1 MAAKVTDP
9 HDLLVYKLSVLLT
22 TEREI
27 ERALPTLE
35 KEAHDDEL
43 KQGFR
48 RHLEETREHVGNV
61 EQALSVLGV
70 QAQGAPAPAVKG
82 LVEQY
87 KAFAS
92 AATDDVQPD
101 VLDAVSADAAAATE
115 HHEIAAYESA
125 ITLARGL
132 RLSGVADALE
142 QNLEQEQ
149 TMLEGVKSVSE
160 RLSKQEEREARQIDA
175 EEIDPVTTMMP
186 PPGIPPLP

>member
-22 TEREI
+22 TERELDP
-27 ERALPTLE
+27 ALPTLE

-43 KQGFR
+43 KEGFR

-92 AATDDVQPD
+92 AANEDVQPD

-149 TMLEGVKSVSE
+149 AMLEGVKSVSE